1 MQNKLKGKIFTA
13 REVQAINDYKKIII
27 LSGDEITAIL
37 NGSKTQIRIIKTG
50 ESSEFSIGDNVLV
63 AKKIPNAPND
73 NYCAGSDG
81 KVYSRTKQIRTTNSN
96 KGEWF
101 PLTPSNNG
109 NGYKIISLCGGKRKK
124 VTKAVHTLVC
134 SAFNGEKTS
143 LAYRVRHLDGNK
155 INNIPSNLCWGTQ
168 EEDWVDRKVHGTG
181 MEGEKHFASKLSD
194 KEREHL
200 KWAIQKGLV
209 SQGVAAKILGMT
221 QAGIGYIT
229 HKKREE
235 VFQVIPKNLVPTT
248 TLEITDIRVEK
259 LNQISE
265 EDCWKEGLEE
275 LAPYAKILE
284 VFDMAKKLSET
295 AEDPRPHYAAYWN
308 ATHKKP
314 EENFE
319 ASPWVFVYT
328 VEVVK

>member
-1 MQNKLKGKIFTA
+1 MKNKMKGRIFTA
-13 REVQAINDYKKIII
+13 QEVQVVNDYKKIII
-27 LSGDEITAIL
+27 LNSGEINAIL
-37 NGSKTQIRIIKTG
+37 NGSKTQIRLIKI
-50 ESSEFSIGDNVLV
+50 SEFPEFNVGDSVLV
-63 AKKIPNAPND
+63 AKKIPNSPND

-81 KVYSRTKQIRTTNSN
+81 KIYSRTKQIRATNN
-96 KGEWF
+96 NNGEWF

-109 NGYKIISLCGGKRKK
+109 NGYKIITLCGGKRKK

-134 SAFNGEKTS
+134 SAFNGKKTS

-200 KWAIQKGLV
+200 KWAIEKGLV

-221 QAGIGYIT
+221 QAGISYIT
-229 HKKREE
+229 RKKIEQ
-235 VFQVIPKNLVPTT
+235 VCQVIPNNLVPTI
-248 TLEITDIRVEK
+248 TLQIKKIRVDK
-259 LNQISE
+259 LQDINE
-265 EDCWKEGLEE
+265 EDCINEGFDYDWLEG
-275 LAPYAKILE
+275 KGNILIAGSITNN
-284 VFDMAKKLSET
+284 F
-295 AEDPRPHYAAYWN
+295 AENWN

-314 EENFE
+314 EEKFE
-319 ASPWVFVYT
+319 TNPWVWSIQF
-328 VEVVK
+328 EVVK

>member
-1 MQNKLKGKIFTA
+1 MSKGKVFNA
-13 REVQAINDYKKIII
+13 QEVQVVSDYKKIII
-27 LSGDEITAIL
+27 LNSGEITAIL
-37 NGSKTQIRIIKTG
+37 SGSKTQIRLIKT
-50 ESSEFSIGDNVLV
+50 SEFPEFNVGDIVLV
-63 AKKIPNAPND
+63 AKKIPNSPND

-81 KVYSRTKQIRTTNSN
+81 KIYSRTKQIKTTNNN

-109 NGYKIISLCGGKRKK
+109 NGYKIITLCGGKRKK

-168 EEDWVDRKVHGTG
+168 EEDWVDRKVHGTS

-200 KWAIQKGLV
+200 KWAIEKGLV

-221 QAGIGYIT
+221 QAGISYIT
-229 HKKREE
+229 RKKREE
-235 VFQVIPKNLVPTT
+235 VFQVIPKNLVPTL
-248 TLEITDIRVEK
+248 TLQIKEIRVEK
-259 LNQISE
+259 LQDINE
-265 EDCWKEGLEE
+265 EDCINEGFDYDWLEGKGNI
-275 LAPYAKILE
+275 LIAGSITNNFAKN
-284 VFDMAKKLSET
+284 
-295 AEDPRPHYAAYWN
+295 WN
-308 ATHKKP
+308 STHKKP
-314 EENFE
+314 EEKFE
-319 ASPWVFVYT
+319 ANPFVWSIQF
-328 VEVVK
+328 EVVK